1 MANGLITR
9 IDRCTPEAE
18 AYGEYTGV
26 AKFTAAG
33 AAILRDS
40 VARWSDED
48 AQGFAAARMN
58 DLFNRLIAEGHTI
71 KVVYTTG
78 HWIDIDHVDDL
89 VFAASFV

>member
-1 MANGLITR
+1 MIHQPAGR
-9 IDRCTPEAE
+9 ID
-18 AYGEYTGV
+18 GEWMGV
-26 AKFTAAG
+26 VRFTAAG
-33 AAILRDS
+33 GSILRDS
-40 VARWSDED
+40 VARWLADD